1 MEEAEIGW
9 AQKGEDA
16 QVNRLEQLGAEL
28 TGQEAALFVFTASLA
43 NLLALIVGTRRGD
56 HVILE
61 ADMHMVWIEGWN
73 LSYICGLYPQLI
85 PSEQGEL
92 SLETVEE
99 TLTAWRGPAHPRP
112 SLVAIEDPHNDH
124 GGTIVS
130 AGHVADLAA
139 LAHRHGARVHMDG
152 ARLHN
157 VAVATGCPIADYT
170 RDLDTVTISLNK
182 GLGAPFGSLLCGS
195 ARDIG
200 VARSQGLRW
209 LGASGMHR
217 GGLLA
222 AAALWA
228 LENMPARL
236 AEDHRRARLLAEGI
250 RDLPGIQVNDP
261 ETNQVKV
268 STAPGGLP
276 AVDYV
281 RACEARGLQTMLR
294 EPSVFKAMIHHQ
306 VDDEVIGQAIG
317 IVRDVAYELAPART
331 AAEAR

>member
-16 QVNRLEQLGAEL
+16 QVNLLEQRGAEL
-28 TGQEAALFVFTASLA
+28 TGQEAALFVFTAGLA

-56 HVILE
+56 HVVLE

-73 LSYICGLYPQLI
+73 LSSICGLYPRLI
-85 PSEQGEL
+85 PSERGEL
-92 SLETVEE
+92 PLQEVEQ
-99 TLTAWRGPAHPRP
+99 TFTAWRGPAHPHP

-130 AGHVADLAA
+130 AQHVADLAA
-139 LAHRHGARVHMDG
+139 LVHRHGARLHMDG

-157 VAVATGCPIADYT
+157 VAVATGRPIADYT

-182 GLGAPFGSLLCGS
+182 GLGAPFGALLCGS
-195 ARDIG
+195 ARDVG

-217 GGLLA
+217 GGLMA

-228 LENMPARL
+228 LEHMPARL
-236 AEDHRRARLLAEGI
+236 AEDHRRARLFAQGI
-250 RDLPGIQVNDP
+250 RDLPGIRVNEP
-261 ETNQVKV
+261 ETNQVRV
-268 STAPGGLP
+268 STTPGGLP
-276 AVDYV
+276 AVNYV

-294 EPSVFKAMIHHQ
+294 EPAVFKAMIHHQ
-306 VDDEVIGQAIG
+306 VDDEVIHQAIG
-317 IVRDVAYELAPART
+317 IVREVACELAPARA
-331 AAEAR
+331 AAEPR

>member
-1 MEEAEIGW
+1 MLLAPRTPGRRSALAGSTTGPRPGPPPYPSFTPSDAAVATSHLRWAQIAGPDCFKRVLECHSKNAHGTSRLIDLRTEVATRPTPEMWRAMEEAEIGW

-152 ARLHN
+152 
-157 VAVATGCPIADYT
+157 
-170 RDLDTVTISLNK
+170 
-182 GLGAPFGSLLCGS
+182 
-195 ARDIG
+195 
-200 VARSQGLRW
+200 
-209 LGASGMHR
+209 
-217 GGLLA
+217 
-222 AAALWA
+222 
-228 LENMPARL
+228 
-236 AEDHRRARLLAEGI
+236 
-250 RDLPGIQVNDP
+250 
-261 ETNQVKV
+261 
-268 STAPGGLP
+268 
-276 AVDYV
+276 
-281 RACEARGLQTMLR
+281 
-294 EPSVFKAMIHHQ
+294 
-306 VDDEVIGQAIG
+306 
-317 IVRDVAYELAPART
+317 
-331 AAEAR
+331 